1 MLRHS
6 DHREFLC
13 QACGKQF
20 KRKDKLKEHIQ
31 RMHAPD
37 REERIAAKT
46 MARQSQAAAAAAA
59 AAAVAA
65 VTRLPPQMVNFQL
78 LSEHSDDTD
87 CSSTGLTSS
96 TSSGVNAGQSSSSG
110 GKKSVTP
117 KVSPND
123 YHRFI
128 YKCHSCM
135 LGFKRRG
142 MLVNHLA
149 KRHPDLPP
157 EAVPEL
163 NLPILK
169 TTRDYYCQYCDKIYK
184 SSSKRKAHILK
195 NHPGKSLPLSN
206 RHKGGVPA
214 IPGIPNPTYSA
225 PVGSIT
231 THPHYCN
238 WCHKQYASKAKLL
251 QHQRKKHPD
260 CMPVKTTAAPINS
273 SSRSCS
279 RDGYVATGEH
289 AIEKNCSNDNSV
301 SATSGISQFEEQQHP
316 TNGYNLM
323 QTTASGDVFP
333 VPVSG
338 ANLITLLTC
347 NYGLSSFRAASD
359 GGDSEPASQLPDLLQ
374 QQSETHSQSND
385 LLTQAM
391 SELTGSQSVDQ
402 RQLRPDGR
410 NSVVASVCPEPV
422 RGQQQSSPLLVP
434 VSDMSWT

>member
-13 QACGKQF
+13 QSCGKQF

-37 REERIAAKT
+37 REARLAAKKAASHT
-46 MARQSQAAAAAAA
+46 QAAIR
-59 AAAVAA
+59 
-65 VTRLPPQMVNFQL
+65 TQSSFQPL
-78 LSEHSDDTD
+78 NHSSDSN
-87 CSSTGLTSS
+87 CSSSFES
-96 TSSGVNAGQSSSSG
+96 
-110 GKKSVTP
+110 GKKSFTP
-117 KVSPND
+117 KVSPSD

-128 YKCHSCM
+128 YKCHSCL

-149 KRHPDLPP
+149 KRHPELPP
-157 EAVPEL
+157 DAVPEL

-195 NHPGKSLPLSN
+195 NHPGKSLPMSN
-206 RHKGGVPA
+206 RHKGGVPT

-231 THPHYCN
+231 THPHYCD

-260 CMPVKTTAAPINS
+260 RLPDSKSSVIKENSHLCGNNNENDHNGNAGPIMSAESHPANSHVQSQSYEMMPGMQMGGGAALHVQSPGGSGAVLHNSNS
-273 SSRSCS
+273 SLITILGSLGLNTFSS
-279 RDGYVATGEH
+279 IISNPVHGSVDASATG
-289 AIEKNCSNDNSV
+289 
-301 SATSGISQFEEQQHP
+301 
-316 TNGYNLM
+316 
-323 QTTASGDVFP
+323 
-333 VPVSG
+333 G
-338 ANLITLLTC
+338 AADLH
-347 NYGLSSFRAASD
+347 
-359 GGDSEPASQLPDLLQ
+359 ELLQ
-374 QQSETHSQSND
+374 SNQSAAND

-391 SELTGSQSVDQ
+391 SELTGTQHQSNH
-402 RQLRPDGR
+402 RQNSEEQQLPDGLKNDGVGSGR
-410 NSVVASVCPEPV
+410 QP
-422 RGQQQSSPLLVP
+422 QPLIVHVNESEL
-434 VSDMSWT
+434 WT